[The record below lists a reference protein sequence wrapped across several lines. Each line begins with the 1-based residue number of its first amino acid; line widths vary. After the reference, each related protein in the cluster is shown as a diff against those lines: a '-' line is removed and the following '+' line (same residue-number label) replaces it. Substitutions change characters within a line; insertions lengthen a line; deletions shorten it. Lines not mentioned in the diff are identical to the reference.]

1 MYLLITVKGR
11 MDCTQISQ
19 KLGIS
24 EDDAR
29 QATDQLVALGGI
41 IEYTSTLYEAL
52 HPRFAAVNMYRRYC
66 LRRDMA
72 FGRNKEIDNLG
83 AALEPPYDAA
93 RTK

>member
-1 MYLLITVKGR
+1 
-11 MDCTQISQ
+11 MDCVQISQ
-19 KLGIS
+19 KLGIT
-24 EDDAR
+24 EDVAR

-66 LRRDMA
+66 QRLGVA